1 VDHPSVSVSEETL
14 VVLVTTAVADPFD
27 LAADLI
33 DPPMKGAAL
42 YHDRP
47 RGFIEECFI
56 WEKDKE
62 PTEYQ
67 LEVADLIIVE
77 HRVSVCGPHG
87 LGKTAF
93 ASWIVLWFA
102 LTRDAM
108 NEDWKV
114 PTTASVWR
122 QLEKFLWPEIHKWA
136 KRLDWEKLERRP
148 FIEGD
153 ELLDMALKLR
163 TGEAFAVASD
173 DPAKIEGAH
182 ADQLLYIYDES
193 KAIIDKTF
201 DASEGA
207 FSGAGEDTASEAF
220 ALASSTPG
228 EPNGRFYDIQKH
240 KPGTEDWATRAV
252 SKEEVIKAG
261 RMSKKWATQ
270 RKKQWGEESAV
281 YQNRVEGKF
290 ASSEEDT
297 VIPLSWIEASNERW
311 LALFDDDGDLLDPVR
326 PIDNIGADVARSG
339 KDKTVL
345 ALRSGAVLLELRRY
359 TRQGTM
365 DTQGRIEG
373 VQRGTDAWATIDVI
387 GIGAGVV
394 DRNIERGLPTVAF
407 NASRKTEVLDMSG
420 ELEFVNCRA
429 ASWWNLRELL
439 DPDASTEAIALP
451 PDDMLTGDLTA
462 PHWKVMSGGRIQV
475 ESKDDI
481 VKRLGR
487 STDDGDAVV
496 MAFWEGQLEDMEWV
510 EEEDD
515 EDRVEIGV
523 DL

>member
-1 VDHPSVSVSEETL
+1 MTS
-14 VVLVTTAVADPFD
+14 AVADPFEV
-27 LAADLI
+27 AANLM
-33 DPPMKGAAL
+33 DPPVRGAAI
-42 YHDRP
+42 YHGNP
-47 RGFIEECFI
+47 VGFIRECFI
-56 WEKDKE
+56 WEKDKQ
-62 PTEYQ
+62 PVEYQ
-67 LEVADLIIVE
+67 LEIALNLVKE
-77 HRVSVCGPHG
+77 GRVSVCGPHG
-87 LGKTAF
+87 LGKTAL
-93 ASWIVLWFA
+93 AAWLILWFA
-102 LTRDAM
+102 LTRDAL

-122 QLEKFLWPEIHKWA
+122 QLEKFLWPEIHKWV

-153 ELLDMALKLR
+153 ELLDMAIKLR

-182 ADQLLYIYDES
+182 ADQLFYVYDES
-193 KAIIDKTF
+193 KAIGPDTF

-207 FSGAGEDTASEAF
+207 FSGAGEDTAAEAF

-228 EPNGRFYDIQKH
+228 EPNGRFYDIQKR
-240 KPGTEDWATRAV
+240 KPGTEDWSTRAV
-252 SKEEVIKAG
+252 SKEEVIAAG
-261 RMSKKWATQ
+261 RMSKDWAEQ

-311 LALFDDDGDLLDPVR
+311 HKLIDDGKIR
-326 PIDNIGADVARSG
+326 PLENVGCDIARSG

-345 ALRSGAVLLELRRY
+345 ALRCAMIITELRRF

-365 DTQGRIEG
+365 DTTGCITG
-373 VQRGTDAWATIDVI
+373 LLRGEDAWATVDVI

-394 DRNIERGLPTVAF
+394 DRLVEQGVPTVAF
-407 NASRKTEVLDMSG
+407 NASARTDVLDSSG
-420 ELEFVNCRA
+420 ELGFVNCRA

-439 DPDASTEAIALP
+439 DPDSGEDVALP

-462 PHWKVMSGGRIQV
+462 PHWRVMSGGRIQV

-481 VKRLGR
+481 IKRLGR
-487 STDDGDAVV
+487 STDDGDAVA
-496 MAFWEGQLEDMEWV
+496 MAFWEGQLEEYDELV
-510 EEEDD
+510 EDEEEG
-515 EDRVEIGV
+515 VVIGAEI
-523 DL
+523 

>member
-1 VDHPSVSVSEETL
+1 MMA
-14 VVLVTTAVADPFD
+14 TATGIDIRDPFEV
-27 LAADLI
+27 AADIL
-33 DPPMKGAAL
+33 DPPMRGAAL
-42 YHDRP
+42 YHDDP
-47 RGFIEECFI
+47 VGFIKECFI
-56 WEKDKE
+56 WERGKE
-62 PTEYQ
+62 PTRYQ
-67 LEVADLIIVE
+67 LEVALMLSKNG
-77 HRVSVCGPHG
+77 RVSVCGPHG
-87 LGKTAF
+87 LGKTAL
-93 ASWIVLWFA
+93 AAWLILWFS
-102 LTRDAM
+102 LTRDAL

-136 KRLDWEKLERRP
+136 KKLDWEKLERRP

-153 ELLDMALKLR
+153 ELLDMAIKLR

-182 ADQLLYIYDES
+182 ADQLFYVYDEA

-228 EPNGRFYDIQKH
+228 EPQGRFYDIQKRR
-240 KPGTEDWATRAV
+240 PGTEDWATRAV
-252 SKEEVIKAG
+252 TKEEVIEAG
-261 RMSKKWATQ
+261 RMSAEWAEQ

-290 ASSEEDT
+290 ASSEENT
-297 VIPLSWIEASNERW
+297 VIPLAWVEAANQRW
-311 LALFDDDGDLLDPVR
+311 LELADEGKISGPRPLDNVGCD
-326 PIDNIGADVARSG
+326 IARSG

-345 ALRSGAVLLELRRY
+345 APRSAAVLLELRRY

-365 DTQGRIEG
+365 DTAGRIKG
-373 VQRGTDAWATIDVI
+373 MVNGTEAWATVDVI

-394 DRNIERGLPTVAF
+394 DRLVEQGVPVVAF
-407 NASRKTEVLDMSG
+407 NSSARTEVLDASG
-420 ELEFVNCRA
+420 ELGFTNTRSA
-429 ASWWNLRELL
+429 AWWNLRELL
-439 DPDASTEAIALP
+439 DPDAKTEPIALP

-462 PHWKVMSGGRIQV
+462 PHWRVMSGGRIQV

-481 VKRLGR
+481 IKRLGR

-496 MAFWEGQLEDMEWV
+496 MAFWEGELEEY
-510 EEEDD
+510 EEVIEDD
-515 EDRVEIGV
+515 EDYVTIGA
-523 DL
+523 DI

>member
-1 VDHPSVSVSEETL
+1 
-14 VVLVTTAVADPFD
+14 
-27 LAADLI
+27 
-33 DPPMKGAAL
+33 
-42 YHDRP
+42 
-47 RGFIEECFI
+47 
-56 WEKDKE
+56 
-62 PTEYQ
+62 
-67 LEVADLIIVE
+67 
-77 HRVSVCGPHG
+77 
-87 LGKTAF
+87 
-93 ASWIVLWFA
+93 
-102 LTRDAM
+102 M

-122 QLEKFLWPEIHKWA
+122 QLEKFLWPEIHKWV
-136 KRLDWEKLERRP
+136 KKLDWEKLERRP

-153 ELLDMALKLR
+153 ELLDMSIKLR

-193 KAIIDKTF
+193 KAILPETF

-207 FSGAGEDTASEAF
+207 FSGAGADTAAEAF

-228 EPNGRFYDIQKH
+228 EPNGRFYDIQKRR
-240 KPGTEDWATRAV
+240 PGTEDWAVRAV
-252 SKEEVIKAG
+252 SKEEVINAG
-261 RMSKKWATQ
+261 RMSDEWAKQ
-270 RKKQWGEESAV
+270 RKEQWGDESAV
-281 YQNRVEGKF
+281 YINRVLGEF
-290 ASSEEDT
+290 ASAEEDT
-297 VIPLSWIEASNERW
+297 VIPLSWVEQANLRW
-311 LALFDDDGDLLDPVR
+311 LELHDQEGELRDPVR
-326 PIDNIGADVARSG
+326 PLNNVGCDIARSG

-345 ALRSGAVLLELRRY
+345 ALRSGCVILELRRY

-365 DTQGRIEG
+365 DSAGRIVG
-373 VQRGTDAWATIDVI
+373 VLRGTEAWATVDVI

-394 DRNIERGLPTVAF
+394 DRLVELGQPTVAF
-407 NASRKTEVLDMSG
+407 NASRKTEVLDSSG

-439 DPDASTEAIALP
+439 DPDAQTEPIALP

-481 VKRLGR
+481 IKRLGR

-496 MAFWEGQLEDMEWV
+496 MAFWEGQLEDYDELV
-510 EEEDD
+510 EEED
-515 EDRVEIGV
+515 EYEVTIGA
-523 DL
+523 DI

>member
-1 VDHPSVSVSEETL
+1 MS
-14 VVLVTTAVADPFD
+14 TTAVADPFAV
-27 LAADLI
+27 AADLI
-33 DPPMKGAAL
+33 DPPMVGAAL
-42 YHDRP
+42 YHDDP
-47 RGFIEECFI
+47 VGFIKECFI
-56 WEKDKE
+56 WEADRE

-67 LEVADLIIVE
+67 LELAGLIVKE

-87 LGKTAF
+87 LGKTAL
-93 ASWIVLWFA
+93 ASWLILWFA
-102 LTRDAM
+102 LTRDAL

-122 QLEKFLWPEIHKWA
+122 QLEKFLWPEVHKWS
-136 KRLDWEKLERRP
+136 KKLDWEKLERRP

-153 ELLDMALKLR
+153 ELLDMSIKLR
-163 TGEAFAVASD
+163 TGSAFAVASD

-182 ADQLLYIYDES
+182 ADQLFYLYDES
-193 KAIIDKTF
+193 KAIMPETF

-207 FSGAGEDTASEAF
+207 FSGAGEDTAAEAF

-240 KPGTEDWATRAV
+240 RPGTEDWTTRAV
-252 SKEEVIKAG
+252 SKEEVIAAG
-261 RMSKKWATQ
+261 RMSDEWAEQ
-270 RKKQWGEESAV
+270 RKLQWGEDSAV

-297 VIPLSWIEASNERW
+297 VIPLSWVEASNERW
-311 LALFDDDGDLLDPVR
+311 MELVEEAEDHYNLKDDRLPLENVGCD
-326 PIDNIGADVARSG
+326 IARSG

-345 ALRSGAVLLELRRY
+345 ALRRGWVITELRRY

-365 DTQGRIEG
+365 DSAGRIVG
-373 VQRGTDAWATIDVI
+373 VLNGTDAWATVDVI

-394 DRNIERGLPTVAF
+394 DRLIEQGIPTVGF
-407 NASRKTEVLDMSG
+407 NASARTDVLDSSG
-420 ELEFVNCRA
+420 ELGFVNCRA

-439 DPDASTEAIALP
+439 DPDSKAEPIALP

-462 PHWKVMSGGRIQV
+462 PHWRVMSGGRIQV

-481 VKRLGR
+481 IKRLGR

-496 MAFWEGQLEDMEWV
+496 MAYWEGQLEDF
-510 EEEDD
+510 EEIIEDEYD
-515 EDRVEIGV
+515 GVEIGA
-523 DL
+523 DI